1 MYIDC
6 IVCICFYWVV
16 FVCILPVL
24 PIFSSYS
31 CLQNGL
37 MPLHVKDYKDF
48 PLTKANGD
56 TPCPR
61 IESFLVAITFLRRFN
76 AALHKPENNIVMNW
90 WNRDN
95 KFVTGMNKVPPYT
108 DIFWNLFFKVAP
120 FLGDLKAEIL
130 QAGTEDAIDELR
142 AKRVTVF
149 LRDEENQLVATE
161 IPLISP
167 AIRAIIDN
175 ILFVS
180 AYGHKSMW
188 EARTRPAFRATV
200 LAQIAKEAKDNA
212 DAFFD
217 SWKDFRRRFPVQQ
230 EAAAEEDEFDEEMME
245 QFFGDAAP
253 GPAAAPAE
261 ED

>member
-1 MYIDC
+1 MYYLYCVGMCTNEYVYDSISVYMHVFASMC
-6 IVCICFYWVV
+6 LNLCVC
-16 FVCILPVL
+16 
-24 PIFSSYS
+24 
-31 CLQNGL
+31 
-37 MPLHVKDYKDF
+37 
-48 PLTKANGD
+48 A
-56 TPCPR
+56 
-61 IESFLVAITFLRRFN
+61 
-76 AALHKPENNIVMNW
+76 
-90 WNRDN
+90 
-95 KFVTGMNKVPPYT
+95 
-108 DIFWNLFFKVAP
+108 
-120 FLGDLKAEIL
+120 
-130 QAGTEDAIDELR
+130 EDAIDQLR

-149 LRDEENQLVATE
+149 LRDEENNLVATE

-167 AIRAIIDN
+167 AIRAIVDN

-180 AYGHKSMW
+180 AYGHKVMW